1 MSERKNIRNIAIIAH
16 VDHGKTTLV
25 DAMLRQSGT
34 FRDNEQVRDRVMDS
48 MDLERERGIT
58 IMAKN
63 TAVRYHDVKINIVD
77 TPGHADFGGEVERVL
92 KMVDGVMLLVDA
104 AEGCLPQT
112 RFVLRKALEARLP
125 AIAVV
130 NKIDRSD
137 ARPAEVVDEIYEL
150 FLDLDADNEQIEFPI
165 LYAVSREGT
174 AKRNLEE
181 QSVNLQPLFEQI
193 VASIPV
199 PRELRA
205 DSLQLL
211 VANLDYND
219 YVGRLAIGRIFSGE
233 IKIGDQ
239 IAVVK
244 PDRSIQ
250 KTKVSQL
257 YVFEGLK
264 REAVERAG
272 FGEIVALAGIE
283 NINIGDTITSTDNP
297 QPLPAIAVDEPTIA
311 MIFGVNNSPFAG
323 REGKYV
329 TSRQVK
335 ERLDKEILG
344 NVAIRVEETESPDQ
358 FKVSGRGELQ
368 LAILIEMMRREG
380 YELQVSKPEA
390 ITRKVDGRLLE
401 PIEAVV
407 VDCPDEFIG
416 VITEA
421 LGRRKGQMT
430 KMVNHGTGRV
440 RLEFEAPSRGLIG
453 FRNEFLTETK
463 GTGLL
468 NTMFLRWGEWL
479 GTMRG
484 RSTGSLVADRTG
496 DTTTYALFNLQER
509 GTLFVRPGTRVYEG
523 MIVGENARAVDLD
536 VNAIK
541 EKKLTNM
548 RASTADE
555 AMRLVPPKELSL
567 EQALEFIAD
576 DELVEVT
583 PQTIRLRKRI
593 LPANMRPKRKDLE
606 V

>member
-1 MSERKNIRNIAIIAH
+1 MLQRKDIRNIAIIAH

-63 TAVRYHDVKINIVD
+63 TAVRYHDFKINIVD

-150 FLDLDADNEQIEFPI
+150 FLDLDATDEQIEFPI
-165 LYAVSREGT
+165 LYAISRDGL
-174 AKRNLEE
+174 AKKNLDDASLTLE
-181 QSVNLQPLFEQI
+181 PLFEQI
-193 VASIPV
+193 VATIPE
-199 PRELRA
+199 PRELRS

-233 IKIGDQ
+233 IAIGDW
-239 IAVVK
+239 IGVVK

-250 KTKVSQL
+250 KTRVTQL

-264 REAVERAG
+264 RESVQSAG
-272 FGEIVALAGIE
+272 CGEIVALAGIE
-283 NINIGDTITSTDNP
+283 NINIGDTITSIENP
-297 QPLPAIAVDEPTIA
+297 QPLPVIAVDEPTIA
-311 MIFGVNNSPFAG
+311 MIFSVNNSPFAG

-329 TSRQVK
+329 TSRQVR
-335 ERLDKEILG
+335 ERLDKEILS
-344 NVAIRVEETESPDQ
+344 NVAIRVENTDSPEQ

-368 LAILIEMMRREG
+368 LSILIEMMRREG

-390 ITRKVDGRLLE
+390 ITRQVDG
-401 PIEAVV
+401 
-407 VDCPDEFIG
+407 
-416 VITEA
+416 
-421 LGRRKGQMT
+421 K
-430 KMVNHGTGRV
+430 H
-440 RLEFEAPSRGLIG
+440 S
-453 FRNEFLTETK
+453 
-463 GTGLL
+463 
-468 NTMFLRWGEWL
+468 
-479 GTMRG
+479 
-484 RSTGSLVADRTG
+484 S
-496 DTTTYALFNLQER
+496 
-509 GTLFVRPGTRVYEG
+509 
-523 MIVGENARAVDLD
+523 
-536 VNAIK
+536 
-541 EKKLTNM
+541 
-548 RASTADE
+548 
-555 AMRLVPPKELSL
+555 
-567 EQALEFIAD
+567 
-576 DELVEVT
+576 
-583 PQTIRLRKRI
+583 RLRLWWLIARRVHRR
-593 LPANMRPKRKDLE
+593 NY
-606 V
+606 

>member
-1 MSERKNIRNIAIIAH
+1 MTNDGKDLRNIAIIAH

-34 FRDNEQVRDRVMDS
+34 FRDNETVRDRVMDS

-63 TAVRYHDVKINIVD
+63 TAVRYQNLKINIVD

-130 NKIDRSD
+130 NKIDRQD

-150 FLDLDADNEQIEFPI
+150 FLDLDATNEQIEFPI
-165 LYAVSREGT
+165 LYAISREGI
-174 AKRNLEE
+174 AKKQLLDESTDLR
-181 QSVNLQPLFEQI
+181 PLFDQI
-193 VASIPV
+193 VETIPA
-199 PRELRA
+199 PQSLRD

-211 VANLDYND
+211 VANIDYSD

-233 IKIGDQ
+233 IATGDQ
-239 IAVVK
+239 VVVVQR
-244 PDRSIQ
+244 DGNVR
-250 KTKVSQL
+250 KVKISQL

-264 REAVERAG
+264 REAVDRAG
-272 FGEIVALAGIE
+272 VGEIVALAGFEDIE
-283 NINIGDTITSTDNP
+283 IGDTITSADNP
-297 QPLPAIAVDEPTIA
+297 QPLPSIAVDEPTIA

-323 REGKYV
+323 KEGRYV
-329 TSRQVK
+329 TSRQIK
-335 ERLDKEILG
+335 ERLDKELLG
-344 NVAIRVEETESPDQ
+344 NVAIRVEGTDSPDQ

-380 YELQVSKPEA
+380 YELQVSKPEV
-390 ITRKVDGRLLE
+390 ITRELNGEVHE
-401 PIEAVV
+401 PIEMVV
-407 VDCPDEFIG
+407 VDCPEEFIG
-416 VITEA
+416 VVTEA

-440 RLEFEAPSRGLIG
+440 RLEFDTPSRGLIG
-453 FRNEFLTETK
+453 FRSEFLTETK

-468 NTMFLRWGEWL
+468 NTMFLRWDLWQGS
-479 GTMRG
+479 MRG

-496 DTTTYALFNLQER
+496 ETTTYALFNLQER
-509 GTLFVRPGTRVYEG
+509 GTLFTRPGVRVYEG
-523 MIVGENARAVDLD
+523 MLVGENARAVDLD

-548 RASTADE
+548 RASSADE
-555 AMRLVPPKELSL
+555 AMRLVPVKDLSL

-583 PQTIRLRKRI
+583 PKSIRLRKRT
-593 LPANMRPKRKDLE
+593 LRANERPKRKDS
-606 V
+606 